1 MRKIFEILLAAG
13 FLAAILA
20 ADPVRKISIDTTR
33 LVKNVWGYN
42 GRTPVR
48 ITLVD
53 GKITEIVPLDN
64 NEDPAYFNLVTESGI
79 FAKLNGKTP
88 EEALKVRLD
97 AVSGA
102 TYSSEGI
109 IRNIRAGLKAAADSL
124 AAHP

>member
-1 MRKIFEILLAAG
+1 MRIILPLLAAG
-13 FLAAILA
+13 ILA
-20 ADPVRKISIDTTR
+20 ALLAANPVRQYTIETTR

-42 GRTPVR
+42 GLTPVR

-53 GKITEIVPLDN
+53 GKITEIVPLKND
-64 NEDPAYFNLVTESGI
+64 EDPAYFKMVLESGI
-79 FAKLNGKTP
+79 FTKLNGKTP

-124 AAHP
+124 AVNPR

>member
-20 ADPVRKISIDTTR
+20 ADPVRKISIDTTC

-53 GKITEIVPLDN
+53 GKITEIVPLKND
-64 NEDPAYFNLVTESGI
+64 EDPLYFKMVTESGL
-79 FAKLNGKTP
+79 FTKQNGKTP
-88 EEALKVRLD
+88 EEALKVNLD

-109 IRNIRAGLKAAADSL
+109 IKNIRAGLKAAVDSVKVR
-124 AAHP
+124 

>member
-1 MRKIFEILLAAG
+1 MRKIFEILLSAG

-20 ADPVRKISIDTTR
+20 ADPVRKISIDTTC

-53 GKITEIVPLDN
+53 GKITEIVPLKND
-64 NEDPAYFNLVTESGI
+64 EDPLYFKMVTESGL
-79 FAKLNGKTP
+79 FTKLNGKTP
-88 EEALKVRLD
+88 EEALKVNLD

-109 IRNIRAGLKAAADSL
+109 IKNIRAGLKAAVDSVKVR
-124 AAHP
+124 

>member
-1 MRKIFEILLAAG
+1 MRKIFEILQAAG

-20 ADPVRKISIDTTR
+20 ADPVRKISIDTTC

-53 GKITEIVPLDN
+53 GKITEIVPLKND
-64 NEDPAYFNLVTESGI
+64 EDPLYFKMVTESGL
-79 FAKLNGKTP
+79 FTKQNGKTP
-88 EEALKVRLD
+88 EEALKVNLD

-109 IRNIRAGLKAAADSL
+109 IKNIRAGLKAAVDSVKVR
-124 AAHP
+124 

>member
-1 MRKIFEILLAAG
+1 MRIILPLLAAG
-13 FLAAILA
+13 ILA
-20 ADPVRKISIDTTR
+20 ALLAAYPVRQYTIETTR

-42 GRTPVR
+42 GLTPVR

-53 GKITEIVPLDN
+53 GKITEIVPLKND
-64 NEDPAYFNLVTESGI
+64 EDPAYFKMVLESGI
-79 FAKLNGKTP
+79 FTKLNGKTP

-124 AAHP
+124 KVQ